1 MDKLIE
7 ELNNSKAKIT
17 FGLTPHN
24 IEVIEK
30 ELERFG
36 GRDFDAK
43 YNRYIWD
50 KLGKELSWE
59 PFTLC
64 LYYFEYLE
72 ESGAAGKKIKISP
85 HELTDNAPSEACT
98 NTDVGRMC
106 RSCETEWKDDF
117 WCNCAPSLCLNCCPN
132 AFGQAECSGGKCKPI
147 ENTAKAVSNDDLAF

>member
-59 PFTLC
+59 PLTLC

-72 ESGAAGKKIKISP
+72 QSGAAGKKIKVSSHQPDLQGANSGQLQQHNVMESVCAKCGGTGIVKGGP
-85 HELTDNAPSEACT
+85 TDSRKDEPCTCKQTAP
-98 NTDVGRMC
+98 
-106 RSCETEWKDDF
+106 
-117 WCNCAPSLCLNCCPN
+117 
-132 AFGQAECSGGKCKPI
+132 
-147 ENTAKAVSNDDLAF
+147 